1 MYDLADA
8 YVRSG
13 QPQAAIPLLT
23 ERLRRFDNQNG
34 TVKALLRK
42 AQHDAGSG
50 GAAAAGGPGKG
61 KGKAKG
67 KSGKD

>member
-13 QPQAAIPLLT
+13 QPQAAIPLLQ

-34 TVKALLRK
+34 TVRALLRK
-42 AQHDAGSG
+42 AQHDAGG

-61 KGKAKG
+61 KGKGK